1 MKKYLLI
8 ILGVFLITGCSYSKN
23 DFSHSQHNIVVYGD
37 YKCPYCQAYEMKI
50 MPKIKKELLK
60 KNNIKFRFV
69 NMAFLGKDSI
79 RGSRAG
85 HAVENMAPNQY
96 LKFQHLMFSQQKE
109 SDKQWITE
117 KLIDQQIDKL
127 DISDEKAKDIKRE
140 YRTKNSK
147 SWKDAQKDLKEYK
160 KRSIEKAPT
169 VYVDGK
175 KLDNPSDIDEYKDNI
190 R

>member
-1 MKKYLLI
+1 M
-8 ILGVFLITGCSYSKN
+8 
-23 DFSHSQHNIVVYGD
+23 
-37 YKCPYCQAYEMKI
+37 
-50 MPKIKKELLK
+50 
-60 KNNIKFRFV
+60 

-117 KLIDQQIDKL
+117 KLIDKQIDRL
-127 DISDEKAKDIKRE
+127 NISGKKVKKIKRD
-140 YRTKNSK
+140 YKTKNSQ
-147 SWKDAQKDLKEYK
+147 SWKDAQEDLKEYK
-160 KRSIEKAPT
+160 KRGIEKAPT

-175 KLDNPSDIDEYKDNI
+175 KLDNPSDIDEYKDNM

>member
-1 MKKYLLI
+1 
-8 ILGVFLITGCSYSKN
+8 
-23 DFSHSQHNIVVYGD
+23 
-37 YKCPYCQAYEMKI
+37 
-50 MPKIKKELLK
+50 
-60 KNNIKFRFV
+60 
-69 NMAFLGKDSI
+69 MAFLGKDSI
-79 RGSRAG
+79 KGSRAG

-96 LKFQHLMFSQQKE
+96 LKFQHLIFSQQKE
-109 SDKQWITE
+109 SDNQWITE

-127 DISDEKAKDIKRE
+127 DISDEKVKDIKRE

-175 KLDNPSDIDEYKDNI
+175 KLDNPSDIDEYKDNM